1 MIERTGKLKTACRD
15 FEEDLVLFYYGD
27 GLEAERTRVEGHIK
41 ACSSCGRFL
50 DDLHKLLPQMAEP
63 KELPRSF
70 WDKYHKEVVQKLAA
84 QQARSS
90 WWQDFFAAARA
101 WAVPAFGTAVVAVL
115 AVALVIGKT
124 SWNLQSSRS
133 QGNVPQEIMADTN
146 QLEFFNSM
154 DMLESLRAL
163 ESLDASKTNAKIS

>member
-1 MIERTGKLKTACRD
+1 MIERTGKLETACRD

-27 GLEAERTRVEGHIK
+27 GLEAERSRVEGHIK
-41 ACSSCGRFL
+41 ACSSCSRFL

-70 WDKYHKEVVQKLAA
+70 WDNYHREVVQKLAA

-90 WWQDFFAAARA
+90 WWKDFFAATRA

-115 AVALVIGKT
+115 AVALVVGKT

-133 QGNVPQEIMADTN
+133 QGSIPQEIMADTN

-163 ESLDASKTNAKIS
+163 ESLDASKTNARIS